1 MSIGLTLIHVTN
13 IDNCTIPR
21 NILDLDQT
29 NLVDYF
35 IEKEKGL
42 PIGKNDRLFYSEDPE
57 IKRFTRKNPYGEILR
72 YIKVEQL
79 KNIPKELLEGKNEK
93 NTRLAIKYL
102 LNQKGYIILYFT

>member
-1 MSIGLTLIHVTN
+1 MSIGLKLIHVTD
-13 IDNCTIPR
+13 IDNCTVPR
-21 NILDLDQT
+21 NILDLEQT
-29 NLVDYF
+29 NLVEYF

-42 PIGKNDRLFYSEDPE
+42 PIGKKDRLFYSEDPE
-57 IKRFTRKNPYGEILR
+57 FKRFTRESGYGTVLR

-79 KNIPKELLEGKNEK
+79 KDIPEELLKGKNEK